1 MEQQIFIPKN
11 SLVKVY
17 LKDGPVVEGIV
28 IAWNDQKGLLQAPG
42 NQNRL
47 IIYKPVENVIMVK
60 LSYPEPE
67 EQEEDEIEDSHPEEP
82 LEISSVAQSQSE
94 RSWTVKP
101 PLDKTSI
108 SDVALPKNF
117 KERTKKLVDLRLSQS
132 SKERKEISESM
143 RQAPIAT
150 SKSLDFSKQP
160 PKVETTYY
168 GTPNFAKR

>member
-47 IIYKPVENVIMVK
+47 IIYKPIENVMMVK
-60 LSYPEPE
+60 LSYPEIE
-67 EQEEDEIEDSHPEEP
+67 EEDEIEESPPEEEEK
-82 LEISSVAQSQSE
+82 LEIESIAKSKSE
-94 RSWTVKP
+94 RSWVVNP
-101 PLDKTSI
+101 PIDKTS
-108 SDVALPKNF
+108 SDEVALPKNF
-117 KERTKKLVDLRLSQS
+117 KERTKKIVDLRLSQG
-132 SKERKEISESM
+132 SKERKEISQSM
-143 RQAPIAT
+143 RQAPLAT
-150 SKSLDFSKQP
+150 RKSLDFSKQP

>member
-47 IIYKPVENVIMVK
+47 IIYKPIENVIMVK
-60 LSYPEPE
+60 LSYPEIE
-67 EQEEDEIEDSHPEEP
+67 EQEEETEEPPPEEE
-82 LEISSVAQSQSE
+82 LEIVSVAKSKSE
-94 RSWTVKP
+94 RSWTVSP
-101 PLDKTSI
+101 PIDKTSLDD
-108 SDVALPKNF
+108 SSLPKNF
-117 KERTKKLVDLRLSQS
+117 KERTKRIVDLRLSQGS
-132 SKERKEISESM
+132 RERKEISQSI
-143 RQAPIAT
+143 RQAPLT
-150 SKSLDFSKQP
+150 SKRTLDFSKQP